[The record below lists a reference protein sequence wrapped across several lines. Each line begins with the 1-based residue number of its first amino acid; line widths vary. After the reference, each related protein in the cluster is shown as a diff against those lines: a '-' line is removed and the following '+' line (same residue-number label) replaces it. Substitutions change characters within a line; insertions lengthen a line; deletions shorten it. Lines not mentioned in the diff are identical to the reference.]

1 MKFSIVLPSVLAGVP
16 VGSGNRYALARFMLA
31 TTLASLPVTAIAA
44 DAPPQMQPPVATGAA
59 AYAVAPP
66 LGPVRTIDHTVIA
79 PGDEISVAVFGE
91 PDISSPK
98 LIVDEAG
105 RIQVP
110 LAGSIVIGGLSPS
123 EASRAIEAKLGERYL
138 RDPKVAV
145 NVTAATEKLV
155 SVEGQVN
162 HAGSYPINGTTTLL
176 GAVAMAQSPTRI
188 AKLNE
193 TMLFRTVNGQRMVA
207 RFDIKRIRAG
217 LDPDPQIFGGDV
229 IVVGFS
235 QSKSIYRDIISMAP
249 LFNVLTRF

>member
-1 MKFSIVLPSVLAGVP
+1 MFTDHSNSGARGVVQLTPRFAFLLAGLV
-16 VGSGNRYALARFMLA
+16 
-31 TTLASLPVTAIAA
+31 AA
-44 DAPPQMQPPVATGAA
+44 AGTSPAMAQVATGAQ

-66 LGPVRTIDHTVIA
+66 LGVAKGPQHAVIA
-79 PGDEISVAVFGE
+79 PGDELALAVFGE
-91 PDISSPK
+91 PELSAPK
-98 LIVDEAG
+98 LVVDEAG
-105 RIQVP
+105 AIQVP
-110 LAGSIVIGGLSPS
+110 LAGSVTVAGLSPAQ
-123 EASRAIEAKLGERYL
+123 ASQLIATKLGERYL
-138 RDPKVAV
+138 RDPQVAV
-145 NVTAATEKLV
+145 NLMAAAEKLV

-162 HAGSYPINGTTTLL
+162 HAGSYPITGNTTLL

>member
-1 MKFSIVLPSVLAGVP
+1 VKFSIVLPSVLAGVP
-16 VGSGNRYALARFMLA
+16 VGSGNRHALARFMLA

-162 HAGSYPINGTTTLL
+162 HAGSYPVNGTTTLL

-249 LFNVLTRF
+249 LFNILTRF